1 MSSTVST
8 GWVIA
13 LTPPEWRRWLLS
25 DTPQSRWQARAG
37 RTYLGWA
44 AFARNPLAML
54 GLLIVLV
61 LIGMAIFAPLIT
73 AYSPV
78 VSGDTVADR
87 FLPPGGD
94 HWLGTDGHSWDI
106 FSRIVYGSRTSLLI
120 IFMVAITAAPVGI
133 IIGTTAG
140 YLGGWVD
147 TALMRLTDTFLA
159 LPKLVLALAFAGRIA
174 PVTIDTREIDRH
186 GATYTVETLRDVR
199 SELGPD
205 ASIVFVMGADQLQKL
220 DTWRDWRDLFALANF
235 GVAARPGYRLD
246 DAALP
251 AAVALELAQRRASFD
266 DVRASPAGKV
276 CLAHTL
282 AIDISATQV
291 RAALH
296 AVPRTDISA
305 LVAPQVLDYI
315 QQHNLYKS

>member
-1 MSSTVST
+1 MTRCT
-8 GWVIA
+8 NFCLA
-13 LTPPEWRRWLLS
+13 LLGGSFDPPHHGHVALAEL
-25 DTPQSRWQARAG
+25 
-37 RTYLGWA
+37 
-44 AFARNPLAML
+44 FARLLRPDELRVMPAGQPWQKMNGLEAADADRVAML
-54 GLLIVLV
+54 E
-61 LIGMAIFAPLIT
+61 
-73 AYSPV
+73 
-78 VSGDTVADR
+78 
-87 FLPPGGD
+87 
-94 HWLGTDGHSWDI
+94 
-106 FSRIVYGSRTSLLI
+106 
-120 IFMVAITAAPVGI
+120 
-133 IIGTTAG
+133 
-140 YLGGWVD
+140 
-147 TALMRLTDTFLA
+147 
-159 LPKLVLALAFAGRIA
+159 LAFAGSAA

-186 GATYTVETLRDVR
+186 GTTYTVETLRDVR
-199 SELGPD
+199 NELGPD

-220 DTWRDWRDLFALANF
+220 DTWRDWHDLFALANF

-251 AAVALELAQRRASFD
+251 PAVAAELANRRASFD

-282 AIDISATQV
+282 AVDVSATQV